1 MGFYLPVTTRLPV
14 IVGLM
19 CLAISGCT
27 ATTTGAALPAA
38 PIPPTTAE
46 SLPAL
51 LLSAPE
57 VAAALDGDELTITS
71 DVSRMWNDSHMSTDG
86 GHMST
91 DGRRVDAAGCLAIVG
106 AAQQGVYADSGWTG
120 MHGQVLREPPT
131 APQWSHY
138 TGQAVVLFPNAAA
151 AVDFFTKSQSSWAGC
166 SDRELTYPQAPA
178 PEQLWSVGPSRTS
191 LGVLTVS
198 RTQRGP
204 QRWFCQRALTVRAS
218 VAVDVEACSLDAPTS
233 AAAAIASMI
242 GERLPTA

>member
-1 MGFYLPVTTRLPV
+1 MGFYLPVTTRLSV
-14 IVGLM
+14 IAV
-19 CLAISGCT
+19 CLAISGCA
-27 ATTTGAALPAA
+27 ATTTGTALPAA

-57 VAAALDGDELTITS
+57 VAAALTGDDLAITS
-71 DVSRMWNDSHMSTDG
+71 DVSRMWNDSHMTTAG
-86 GHMST
+86 G
-91 DGRRVDAAGCLAIVG
+91 RVDAAGCLAIVG

-131 APQWSHY
+131 APEWSHY
-138 TGQAVVLFPNAAA
+138 AVQAVVLFPTASDAM
-151 AVDFFTKSQSSWAGC
+151 DFFAKSQSSWTEC

-178 PEQLWSVGPSRTS
+178 PEQLWSVSASRTN

-204 QRWFCQRALTVRAS
+204 QQWFCQRALTVRAS

-233 AAAAIASMI
+233 AAAAIAATI

>member
-1 MGFYLPVTTRLPV
+1 MGFYLPVTTRLSV
-14 IVGLM
+14 IAV
-19 CLAISGCT
+19 CLAISGCA
-27 ATTTGAALPAA
+27 ATTTGTALPAA

-57 VAAALDGDELTITS
+57 VAAALTGDDLAITS
-71 DVSRMWNDSHMSTDG
+71 DVSRMWNDSHMTAAG
-86 GHMST
+86 G
-91 DGRRVDAAGCLAIVG
+91 RVDAAGCLAIVG

-131 APQWSHY
+131 APEWSHY
-138 TGQAVVLFPNAAA
+138 AVQAVVLFPTA
-151 AVDFFTKSQSSWAGC
+151 AVAMDFFANSQRSWTEC
-166 SDRELTYPQAPA
+166 SDRELTYPPAPA
-178 PEQLWSVGPSRTS
+178 PEQLWSVGPSRTN

-204 QRWFCQRALTVRAS
+204 QQWFCQRALTVRAS

-233 AAAAIASMI
+233 AAATIAATI

>member
-71 DVSRMWNDSHMSTDG
+71 DVSRMWNDSHMMTDG
-86 GHMST
+86 G
-91 DGRRVDAAGCLAIVG
+91 RVDAAGCLAIVG
-106 AAQQGVYADSGWTG
+106 AAQQGVYAESGWTG

-131 APQWSHY
+131 APKWSHY
-138 TGQAVVLFPNAAA
+138 TVQAVVLFPTAAA
-151 AVDFFTKSQSSWAGC
+151 AVDFFTKSQSSWSGC

>member
-1 MGFYLPVTTRLPV
+1 MGFYLPVTTRLSV
-14 IVGLM
+14 IAV
-19 CLAISGCT
+19 CLAISGCA
-27 ATTTGAALPAA
+27 ATTTGTALPAA

-71 DVSRMWNDSHMSTDG
+71 DVSRMWNDSHTSTDG
-86 GHMST
+86 G
-91 DGRRVDAAGCLAIVG
+91 RVDAAGCLAIVG

-138 TGQAVVLFPNAAA
+138 TVQAVVLFPTAAA

>member
-1 MGFYLPVTTRLPV
+1 MGFYLPVTIRLPV

-71 DVSRMWNDSHMSTDG
+71 DVSRMWNDSHMTTAG
-86 GHMST
+86 GQ
-91 DGRRVDAAGCLAIVG
+91 VDAAGCLAIVG
-106 AAQQGVYADSGWTG
+106 AAQQGVYAESGWTG

-138 TGQAVVLFPNAAA
+138 TVQAVVLFPTAAA
-151 AVDFFTKSQSSWAGC
+151 AMEFFAKSQSSWAGC

>member
-71 DVSRMWNDSHMSTDG
+71 DVSRMWNDSHMMTDG
-86 GHMST
+86 G
-91 DGRRVDAAGCLAIVG
+91 RVDAAGCLAIVG
-106 AAQQGVYADSGWTG
+106 AAQQGVYAESGWTG

-131 APQWSHY
+131 APKWSHY
-138 TGQAVVLFPNAAA
+138 TVQAVVLFPTAAA

-233 AAAAIASMI
+233 AAAAIAAMI

>member
-71 DVSRMWNDSHMSTDG
+71 DVSRMWNDSHMMTDG
-86 GHMST
+86 G
-91 DGRRVDAAGCLAIVG
+91 RVDAAGCLAIVG
-106 AAQQGVYADSGWTG
+106 AAQQGVYAESGWTG

-131 APQWSHY
+131 APKWSHY
-138 TGQAVVLFPNAAA
+138 TVQAVVLFPTAAA

>member
-71 DVSRMWNDSHMSTDG
+71 DVSRMWNDSHMMTDG
-86 GHMST
+86 G
-91 DGRRVDAAGCLAIVG
+91 RVDAAGCLAIVG
-106 AAQQGVYADSGWTG
+106 AAQQGVYAESGWTG

-131 APQWSHY
+131 APKWSHY
-138 TGQAVVLFPNAAA
+138 TVQAVVLFPNAAA
-151 AVDFFTKSQSSWAGC
+151 AVDFFTKSQSSWSGC

-233 AAAAIASMI
+233 AAAAIAAMI

>member
-27 ATTTGAALPAA
+27 ATMTGAALPAA

-86 GHMST
+86 G
-91 DGRRVDAAGCLAIVG
+91 RVDAAGCLAIVG

-138 TGQAVVLFPNAAA
+138 TVQAVVLFPTSAA

-166 SDRELTYPQAPA
+166 SDRELTYPQAPT

>member
-1 MGFYLPVTTRLPV
+1 MGFYLPVTTRLLV
-14 IVGLM
+14 IVGLI

-86 GHMST
+86 G
-91 DGRRVDAAGCLAIVG
+91 RADAAGCLAIVG

-131 APQWSHY
+131 APKWSHY
-138 TGQAVVLFPNAAA
+138 TVQAVVLFPTAAA

-166 SDRELTYPQAPA
+166 SERELTYPQAPA

>member
-71 DVSRMWNDSHMSTDG
+71 DVSRMWNDGHMSTDG
-86 GHMST
+86 G
-91 DGRRVDAAGCLAIVG
+91 RVDATGCLAIVG
-106 AAQQGVYADSGWTG
+106 AAQQGVYAESGWTG
-120 MHGQVLREPPT
+120 MRGQVLREPPT

-138 TGQAVVLFPNAAA
+138 TVQAVVLFPTAAA
-151 AVDFFTKSQSSWAGC
+151 AVEFFTKSQSSWAGC

-198 RTQRGP
+198 RAQRGP

>member
-71 DVSRMWNDSHMSTDG
+71 DVSRMWNDSHMMTDG
-86 GHMST
+86 G
-91 DGRRVDAAGCLAIVG
+91 RVDAAGCLAIVG

-138 TGQAVVLFPNAAA
+138 TVQAVVLFPTAAA
-151 AVDFFTKSQSSWAGC
+151 AVEFFAKSQSSWAGC